1 MRVFVCFAALVPVCL
16 AVSFAAFGAVSLKG
30 TQEMESV
37 SHATWRFEGEIGERV
52 RANIENWLLRAPG
65 ANPGLLEMFQR
76 RDRHWPYA
84 EPVPWAGEF
93 AGKYLIAAV
102 QAVRMTDDA
111 RIKPFVQEFV
121 DALVAS
127 QAGDGYLG
135 PWREHERLLG
145 HWDLWGHY
153 HCMLGLLMWYD
164 ETGDEKALNC
174 AIRAADRI
182 CETYHPGGRRPIEA
196 GTPMINLSVVHVM
209 ALLYQRTGE
218 QRYWDVIQMLVEDM
232 EKDGDWLREGA
243 KGTPY
248 YKLPG
253 GGTRW
258 ESLHIVQGIVE
269 LYRITGEERYRQ
281 AAVNLWTSIRDFDR
295 HPSGAF
301 SANEQAFGSVY
312 ERGSI
317 ETCCSV
323 AWEALTIDI
332 LKLTG
337 DAKMADEL
345 ELTTWNQVLGAQHP
359 SGNWWTY
366 DTPMDGIRAPSYH
379 QINFQYRPGTPELN
393 CCSVNAPRGLGMLGE
408 WAAMKDE
415 DGVVINFYGPCS
427 FDIPL
432 PNGKHV
438 RITEETNY
446 PLDGKVVLVFECDE
460 PLEFGLKL
468 RMPEHMPPIDV
479 DFHGRPYAGPWP
491 PTPGTYFS
499 LEGTWKN
506 GDRLTIEF
514 DMAARVWPG
523 KGPRYGRAAVY
534 HGPLL
539 LAFDAFYND
548 IESADMKP
556 VDAAALELKPLAAL
570 PPDSIVRHAPL
581 GLWHVNTVGGDS
593 VVLCD
598 FASAGAHGT
607 DYVSWL
613 PAVNVP
619 PARARLQL
627 PQNGES
633 GKPGPVLL
641 RWSTV
646 GAQGVRCEVVVARDG
661 AFNEVVA
668 RIPDIVA
675 SHTILEE
682 EVRAPGTYYWKVLSV
697 SGEKRA
703 ENEEGPWSF
712 TVDSGADRTFFSVGD
727 DGLLLSA
734 PLNGNGVPGF
744 GRLEHEANLQPA
756 PDRDGKAGEAAFF
769 NGSNAEL
776 RYELPFFPEVDY
788 TFCAWVYPEDLPVAS
803 IRQVF
808 SAWCQG
814 MDDPLRVTLRE
825 NGVCAG
831 IEAGQAYST
840 PVVPLTNQAWVHL
853 VAVKAGS
860 VLRLYVNGEE
870 AATAEVP
877 ERVASRSTH
886 VGIGFN
892 PPYSGG
898 EHFKGR
904 IRDVAFYAAA
914 FPAERI
920 RTLYESGG

>member
-1 MRVFVCFAALVPVCL
+1 MRVFLCFLVLVLACL
-16 AVSFAAFGAVSLKG
+16 AVSFAAQGTVSLKG

-37 SHATWRFEGEIGERV
+37 AHARWRFKGEIGDRLD
-52 RANIENWLLRAPG
+52 ANVENWLLRAPG
-65 ANPGLLEMFQR
+65 ANPGLIEMFHR
-76 RDRHWPYA
+76 RDRHWPYP

-102 QAVRMTDDA
+102 QAVRMTDDP
-111 RIKPFVQEFV
+111 RVQPFVQEFV
-121 DALVAS
+121 DALVTS
-127 QAGDGYLG
+127 QAEDGYLG

-164 ETGDEKALNC
+164 ETGDEKAYNC
-174 AIRAADRI
+174 VIRAADRI

-196 GTPMINLSVVHVM
+196 GTPQINLSVLHVM

-218 QRYWDVIQMLVEDM
+218 QRYWDLIQMLVEDM

-269 LYRITGEERYRQ
+269 LYRITGEERYRE
-281 AAVNLWTSIRDFDR
+281 AAVNLWESIRDFDR

-301 SANEQAFGSVY
+301 STNEQAFGSVY
-312 ERGSI
+312 EKGSI

-337 DAKMADEL
+337 DAKVADEL

-359 SGNWWTY
+359 SGSWWTY
-366 DTPMDGIRAPSYH
+366 DTPLDGVRAPSYH

-393 CCSVNAPRGLGMLGE
+393 CCSVNAPRSLGMLSE
-408 WAAMKDE
+408 WAAMQDE
-415 DGVVINFYGPCS
+415 NRVVINFYGPCS

-432 PNGKHV
+432 PDGKRV
-438 RITEETNY
+438 RITQETTY
-446 PLDGKVVLVFECDE
+446 PLGGKVTLVFECEE
-460 PLEFGLKL
+460 PVELSLKL
-468 RMPEHMPPIDV
+468 RIPEHMPAVKADV
-479 DFHGRPYAGPWP
+479 NGFWTGPWP
-491 PTPGTYFS
+491 PTPGTY
-499 LEGTWKN
+499 LNLQETWKN
-506 GDRLTIEF
+506 GDRVNIKF
-514 DMAARVWPG
+514 DMATRVWPG

-556 VDAAALELKPLAAL
+556 IDAAGLTLTRIPDV
-570 PPDSIVRHAPL
+570 PPDSIVHHTPI
-581 GLWHVNTVGGDS
+581 GLWQVDTVGGEP

-619 PARARLQL
+619 PARAQL
-627 PQNGES
+627 EFPGDGEKV
-633 GKPGPVLL
+633 KPGPVLL
-641 RWSTV
+641 RWSTQ
-646 GAQGVRCEVVVARDG
+646 GAQGVSCEVVVARDSK
-661 AFNEVVA
+661 FNDVVA
-668 RIPDIVA
+668 RIPDLTAHYI
-675 SHTILEE
+675 ILDEA
-682 EVRAPGTYYWKVLSV
+682 VREPGTYYWKVLSI
-697 SGEKRA
+697 SGEKQA
-703 ENEEGPWSF
+703 ENEEGPRSF

-727 DGLLLSA
+727 DGLLLSL
-734 PLNGNGVPGF
+734 PLDGNGAPVF
-744 GRLEHEANLQPA
+744 GRLDHEANIEPA
-756 PDRDGKAGEAAFF
+756 PDRKGKSGGAVFF
-769 NGSNAEL
+769 NGSDAEL
-776 RYELPFFPEVDY
+776 RYELPFFPETDY
-788 TFCAWVYPEDLPVAS
+788 TFCAWVYPEGLPVGS
-803 IRQVF
+803 IQQVF
-808 SAWCQG
+808 SGWCQG

-825 NGVCAG
+825 NGVNAG
-831 IEAGQAYST
+831 IEAGHAYGT
-840 PVVPLTNQAWVHL
+840 PVVPLTNGTWVY
-853 VAVKAGS
+853 VAAVKSGS
-860 VLRLYVNGEE
+860 ALRLYVNGGG
-870 AATAEVP
+870 AASAEVP
-877 ERVASRSTH
+877 GRIATRSNF

-892 PPYSGG
+892 PFYSGG

-904 IRDVAFYAAA
+904 IDDAAFYATAL
-914 FPAERI
+914 PAVRI
-920 RTLYESGG
+920 REMYEEAD